1 MRLTARCRVSLL
13 VAFGLAAGSAAPA
26 VGESFKLTLLGGLA
40 TGFDLDDGA
49 TGVARPADEGPAL
62 GLALGFPLRDN
73 RTLEV
78 VWVDQHFDVP
88 PVAYGGETIGFALDT
103 ITIGGTVEWPKGRL
117 SPFLSGTG
125 GFTLL
130 RPDDSAYDIE
140 LLLAA
145 SIGGG
150 VKVELADWLALRLE
164 GRGVAMFTTGGVAG
178 VCGGGCVLTFSGS
191 GLIQLELLAGLAFS
205 F

>member
-1 MRLTARCRVSLL
+1 MRSTDGFRVALL
-13 VAFGLAAGSAAPA
+13 VAVVAAAGSAGPSS
-26 VGESFKLTLLGGLA
+26 GQSFELTLLGGLA

-49 TGVARPADEGPAL
+49 TGVSRPSDEGPAL
-62 GLALGFPLRDN
+62 GLALGFPLAGN

-88 PVAYGGETIGFALDT
+88 PAAYGGETVGFALDKV
-103 ITIGGTVEWPKGRL
+103 TIGGTVEWPKGRL

-125 GFTLL
+125 GVTLL
-130 RPDDSAYDIE
+130 RPDDSVYDLD

-145 SIGGG
+145 TLGGG
-150 VKVELADWLALRLE
+150 VKIGLADWLALRLE
-164 GRGVAMFTTGGVAG
+164 GRGVVMFTTGGVAG
-178 VCGGGCVLTFSGS
+178 VCGGGCALTFSGS
-191 GLIQLELLAGLAFS
+191 GVLQLELLAGLAFS